1 MAVESQDRPAAE
13 QADQPGHDVRPEG
26 RRARWWASWRIAVRM
41 ARRDVR
47 RHKGRSALIAI
58 MVALPVI
65 ALVAGA
71 AIYAT
76 SDLDARE
83 QLPLT
88 LGSSTAS
95 LFHTP
100 GMTQAV
106 QDATLEAAGTSDQTA
121 RPIPGFAPSSE
132 AAALAALTDGEVT
145 EVSNATAIVTVSGRQ
160 ARPAY
165 LGIDGAHYS
174 AAGDRARLLTGRWPA
189 TADEVLVT
197 PLGIRDGLPSTGTI
211 RLLIEGAD
219 EKPRDVTIVGTGT
232 GYVRSYNNVD
242 PAKLIGLTVQAG
254 VQQTYGTEYLLAR
267 SDPVLGDEVRRL
279 NGYGILVLSR
289 ALVLDPSLGANSGL
303 ELDPYAD
310 GLTSR
315 KDVQFAGAA
324 GLAGVGLLL
333 LTSLLAGP
341 AFAVSAA
348 RQRHTLALA
357 ASNGA
362 DRRQLR
368 RTVLGQALVLGVGA
382 TAVALGVGLVAAWLI
397 TLWLRAS
404 RPDALLGPFDIPW
417 LAVLVIVAS
426 AVISSVVS
434 ALLPSRGLGRLDI
447 VGVLRGQA
455 VSPRLRRRV
464 PIVGITLAAGGA
476 AVTLAA
482 GIISSPN
489 TMAVGS
495 AILVLGALLVVPL
508 LLMVLGRL
516 TRHAPVA
523 IRMATRDAARQRGR
537 ATPTVAAILAGAAVL
552 STVLVFAASTA
563 ALSAKTYVPRMVPGH
578 GSIGTQNDV
587 ASVIA
592 LAEGAAPGVSATR
605 IERVV
610 VPMDN
615 QNGPMTSEPFLMALR
630 PGCTPQSVLSTL
642 TSGTGTDAR
651 CRSVGATLYG
661 GDYRAMLVASP
672 DYLSRLLHL
681 NAAQEQALRSGSIVA
696 ADGIGAP
703 GKEISLG
710 DGSSIYTPGG
720 ATIEIVDGKLSFA
733 RFDISYGNNGPTL
746 AGPAVTTS
754 APAVSAPRASF
765 TAAFPQHDIGAV
777 MVPVTAK
784 RLGFGIELA
793 KIALDAGDRSITHAE
808 QDAIA
813 AALAKK
819 APDSE
824 VYIERGFQDD
834 TLLVFLIAVGVIG
847 LIILIATLI
856 ATALAQAESQSM
868 SSTLAAV
875 GATRTTRRNLAAA
888 QAGLLALLGTMLGVL
903 IGIVPGVAV
912 SWSNSLST
920 WDAIQNG
927 ITDPTIVIPWLQ
939 LAAPVIAVPVIAAAL
954 AWVSIRRHPTVTRSL
969 T

>member
-1 MAVESQDRPAAE
+1 MAVESQDQPGAE
-13 QADQPGHDVRPEG
+13 QADQPGHDVWPEG

-41 ARRDVR
+41 ARRDVH

-58 MVALPVI
+58 MVALPVL

-88 LGSSTAS
+88 LGSSAAS
-95 LFHTP
+95 LFHTA
-100 GMTQAV
+100 GTSRVV
-106 QDATLEAAGTSDQTA
+106 QGTTLEGTGTSDQEA
-121 RPIPGFAPSSE
+121 RPIPGFAPGSE
-132 AAALAALTDGEVT
+132 AVALAALTRGHVT
-145 EVSNATAIVTVSGRQ
+145 EVSNATSIVVVGGRQ
-160 ARPAY
+160 TRPAY
-165 LGIDGAHYS
+165 LGIDGAHFP
-174 AAGDRARLLTGRWPA
+174 AAGDRAHLLTGRWPD
-189 TADEVLVT
+189 TADELLVT
-197 PLGIRDGLPSTGTI
+197 PMGIRDGLPSTGTI
-211 RLLIEGAD
+211 RLRIEGVD
-219 EKPRDVTIVGTGT
+219 EKDRDVRVVGTGT

-242 PAKLIGLTVQAG
+242 PAKLIGLTVQTG
-254 VQQTYGTEYLLAR
+254 VLQTYGTEYLLDRAE
-267 SDPVLGDEVRRL
+267 PVLAEEVQRL
-279 NGYGILVLSR
+279 NDYGVFVLSR
-289 ALVLDPSLGANSGL
+289 ALVLDPSMATASGL
-303 ELDPYAD
+303 GVDPSD
-310 GLTSR
+310 SGLTSR
-315 KDVQFAGAA
+315 KDVQFAGVA

-382 TAVALGVGLVAAWLI
+382 TAVALGVGLVSAWLI

-404 RPDALLGPFDIPW
+404 RPGTFLGPFDVPW

-426 AVISSVVS
+426 GVISSVVS

-447 VGVLRGQA
+447 VGVLRGQS

-464 PIVGITLAAGGA
+464 PIVGIVLAAGGA
-476 AVTLAA
+476 AVTVA
-482 GIISSPN
+482 GGIVSSPN
-489 TMAVGS
+489 TMTAGS
-495 AILVLGALLVVPL
+495 AVLVLGALLVVPL

-537 ATPTVAAILAGAAVL
+537 ATPTVAAILAGSAVL

-563 ALSAKTYVPRMVPGH
+563 ALSAKTYVPRIVPGH

-592 LAEGAAPGVSATR
+592 LAEGAAPGVQATR
-605 IERVV
+605 IDRVV

-615 QNGPMTSEPFLMALR
+615 QNGPATSEPLLMALR
-630 PGCTPQSVLSTL
+630 PGCTPQSVLDAV
-642 TSGTGTDAR
+642 TSGTDTGDR
-651 CRSVGATLYG
+651 CRSVGATFYG
-661 GDYRAMLVASP
+661 GSYSAMLVANA
-672 DYLSRLLHL
+672 DYLARLLHL
-681 NAAQEQALRSGSIVA
+681 DAAQVQALRSGSIVA

-703 GKEISLG
+703 TKEIPLG
-710 DGSSIYTPGG
+710 DGATSYAPGG
-720 ATIEIVDGKLSFA
+720 ATIEIVDGELPFA
-733 RFDISYGNNGPTL
+733 RFDFSYGNNGPRL
-746 AGPAVTTS
+746 AGPAVTTT
-754 APAVSAPRASF
+754 APALSAPRRSF
-765 TAAFPQHDIGAV
+765 TMAFPQHDIGAV
-777 MVPVTAK
+777 MVPAAAK
-784 RLGFGIELA
+784 RLGFGTELTG
-793 KIALDAGDRSITHAE
+793 IALDAGDRDITLAE

-813 AALAKK
+813 AALAKG

-939 LAAPVIAVPVIAAAL
+939 LAAPGIAVPLIAAAL
-954 AWVSIRRHPTVTRSL
+954 AWVSIRRHPTVTRRL